1 MPNWCSNTVRLTHE
15 DPAMII
21 RARDALTNGTF
32 FSEFVPVP
40 KQLVETVA
48 SSQTDEALTKA
59 NIEKFGYAS
68 WYDFCVNEWGTK
80 WDTECHSVDI
90 YEEHPDTLEAVFDTA
105 WAPPVPFYE
114 KLERMGFQV
123 EAKYYEPGMG
133 FTGMYSEGCDDYY
146 ELSGMSAEDVEQKI
160 PEELDAEF
168 GISDGMYQW
177 EADNTE
183 EE

>member
-1 MPNWCSNTVRLTHE
+1 
-15 DPAMII
+15 MII
-21 RARDALTNGTF
+21 RAHVALTEGKF

-48 SSQTDEALTKA
+48 SSQTDEKLIKS
-59 NIEKFGYAS
+59 NIKKFGYAS

-133 FTGMYSEGCDDYY
+133 FAGMYSDGCDDYY

-168 GISDGMYQW
+168 GISDSMYEW

>member
-21 RARDALTNGTF
+21 RAHVALTEGKF

-48 SSQTDEALTKA
+48 SSQTDEELTKA

-80 WDTECHSVDI
+80 WDTECHSVDT

-133 FTGMYSEGCDDYY
+133 FAGMYSDGCDDYY

-168 GISDGMYQW
+168 GISDSMYEW

>member
-1 MPNWCSNTVRLTHE
+1 
-15 DPAMII
+15 MII
-21 RARDALTNGTF
+21 RAHVALTNGTF
-32 FSEFVPVP
+32 FNEFVPVP
-40 KQLVETVA
+40 KQLVETEA
-48 SSQTDEALTKA
+48 SSQTDEELTKA

-80 WDTECHSVDI
+80 WDTECHSVDT
-90 YEEHPDTLEAVFDTA
+90 YEEYPDTLEAVFDTA

>member
-1 MPNWCSNTVRLTHE
+1 
-15 DPAMII
+15 MII
-21 RARDALTNGTF
+21 RAHVALTEGKF

-133 FTGMYSEGCDDYY
+133 FAGMYSEGCDDYY

>member
-1 MPNWCSNTVRLTHE
+1 
-15 DPAMII
+15 MII
-21 RARDALTNGTF
+21 RAHVALTEGKF

-48 SSQTDEALTKA
+48 SSQTDEELTKA

-68 WYDFCVNEWGTK
+68 WYDFC
-80 WDTECHSVDI
+80 
-90 YEEHPDTLEAVFDTA
+90 
-105 WAPPVPFYE
+105 
-114 KLERMGFQV
+114 
-123 EAKYYEPGMG
+123 
-133 FTGMYSEGCDDYY
+133 